1 MFLLTLDENMAF
13 YCSKVV
19 ANYLISDF
27 MLETF
32 EQGVF
37 PALDMTSKLIELV
50 DDDLH
55 ALVQSSGGQPNFALS
70 WILTWFSH
78 DIDSFEKVQLIF
90 DACLATHPSFS
101 CYVTVAQL
109 ILSKTALLGQDPTMD
124 PDELE
129 GMPPE
134 IIAFMV
140 FKDIRENQKFQVDE
154 AIELAGRLFNTFPP
168 QKILKLVHEEQ

>member
-1 MFLLTLDENMAF
+1 MFLLTLEENLAF
-13 YCSKVV
+13 YCSKAA
-19 ANYLISDF
+19 ANYLIKDF

-32 EQGVF
+32 DMGVF

-55 ALVQSSGGQPNFALS
+55 ALVESSGGHPNFALS

-78 DIDSFEKVQLIF
+78 DIDSLEKVQLIF
-90 DACLATHPSFS
+90 DACLATHPTFA

-109 ILSKTALLGQDPTMD
+109 MLSKNALLGQDPTMD
-124 PDELE
+124 PDEME

-154 AIELAGRLFNTFPP
+154 AIQLAARLYN
-168 QKILKLVHEEQ
+168 